1 MGVIIFFDGA
11 CGLCDR
17 VVRWLWN
24 RTSPEVQFAPLQGAT
39 ARSQVPSPLRTPPL
53 QSLVVWDG
61 HAMKTDVDALAAVAS
76 EVPGWHGAVLRVLTS
91 QAVRPFTRWS
101 YRQVVRN
108 RHRWF
113 GTACNLPADRA
124 RLLP

>member
-1 MGVIIFFDGA
+1 MGIVIYFDGA

-24 RTSPEVQFAPLQGAT
+24 RTSPEVQFAPLQGET
-39 ARSQVPSPLRTPPL
+39 ARSQVPASLRTPPL

-61 HAMKTDVDALAAVAS
+61 VAMKTDVDAFSAVAS
-76 EVPGWHGAVLRVLTS
+76 EVPGWQGAALRVFTS
-91 QAVRPFTRWS
+91 QGMRPLTRWV
-101 YRQVVRN
+101 YRRVVRN